1 MEIAALLTLLLFA
14 LSASAQTFTIDWFS
28 IDGGGAMNSTG
39 ERFSVVGTI
48 GQPDAGP
55 TMSGGNFSMAGG
67 FWSLIAVVQTSGA
80 PPLTISLTTT
90 NTAMILWPSPS
101 TGFFIEQ
108 NLDLGSTGWASV
120 TNPVRDDGLNNF
132 IILNPAAG
140 NRFYRLFKP

>member
-1 MEIAALLTLLLFA
+1 MIPKMNSKATTMPQPDSGLGRAPQSPLRKEQSYASRGWKMEIAALLTLLLFA

-67 FWSLIAVVQTSGA
+67 FWSLIAVVQTSA
-80 PPLTISLTTT
+80 
-90 NTAMILWPSPS
+90 
-101 TGFFIEQ
+101 
-108 NLDLGSTGWASV
+108 
-120 TNPVRDDGLNNF
+120 
-132 IILNPAAG
+132 
-140 NRFYRLFKP
+140 